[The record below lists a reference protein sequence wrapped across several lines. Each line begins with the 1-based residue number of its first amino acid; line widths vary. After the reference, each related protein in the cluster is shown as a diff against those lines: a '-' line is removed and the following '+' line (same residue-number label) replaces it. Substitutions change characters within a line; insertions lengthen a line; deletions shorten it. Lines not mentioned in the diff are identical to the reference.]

1 MGFVKVVKSKAYYKR
16 FQVKFRRRR
25 EGKTDYYHRQHLII
39 QDKNKYKSPKYRL
52 VVRFTNRDVVCQ
64 IVAADL
70 THDKTIAVA
79 YSHELPRYGIAC
91 GLTNYAAAYA
101 TGLLLA
107 RRVNAKF
114 NLKYEGVK
122 EANGEDYEVE
132 ADEAGPKPFRALL
145 DVGLLRTSTG
155 ARVFGALKGAVD
167 GGLDIPH
174 NNHRFP
180 GSKREDNGEWN
191 ADAEVH
197 RKYIFGGHVKE
208 YMAKLKE
215 DDEEAYA
222 RQFAHYIANKIGPD
236 QVEAVYKKAHAAI
249 RADPNKKR
257 GGLEKGYFADKRAK
271 PVDAKKGFAKKQW
284 QKVKLSRKAKKAR
297 VRQILTAK
305 GVKAIGPA
313 DE

>member
-1 MGFVKVVKSKAYYKR
+1 MGFVKVVKTKAYYKR

-52 VVRFTNRDVVCQ
+52 VVRFTNRDVVAQ

-70 THDKTIAVA
+70 THDKCVAVA
-79 YSHELPRYGIAC
+79 YSHELPRYGITV

-107 RRVNAKF
+107 RRVNSKF
-114 NLKYEGVK
+114 KLNYAGVK

-132 ADEAGPKPFRALL
+132 ADESGPKPFHALL
-145 DVGLLRTSTG
+145 DVGLQRTSTG

-180 GSKREDNGEWN
+180 GSKRSDDGEWS
-191 ADAEVH
+191 ADPEVH
-197 RKYIFGGHVKE
+197 RKYIFGGHVKD
-208 YMAKLKE
+208 YMVHLQKE
-215 DDEEAYA
+215 DEESYK
-222 RQFAHYIANKIGPD
+222 RQFAHYIAKKIGPD
-236 QVEAVYKKAHAAI
+236 QVEATYKKAHAAI
-249 RADPNKKR
+249 RADPFRKR
-257 GGLEKGYFADKRAK
+257 DPLELGYFNKRAK
-271 PVDAKKGFAKKQW
+271 AKDPKKAHTKKQW

-297 VRQILTAK
+297 VRQILSAK
-305 GVKAIGPA
+305 GVKSIGPA